1 MKQLLEH
8 IKQELIARC
17 KTCIE
22 EDEKLHK
29 AWNSSKA
36 FSIKKSALMHF
47 YQDFQCFTDLFDTEE
62 EVLQWLE
69 DEKMI

>member
-8 IKQELIARC
+8 IKKELIARC
-17 KTCIE
+17 KACIQ
-22 EDEKLHK
+22 EDGAYSGKP
-29 AWNSSKA
+29 
-36 FSIKKSALMHF
+36 IKMSAIDHF
-47 YQDFQCFTDLFDTEE
+47 TLGYACFIDLFDTEE

>member
-8 IKQELIARC
+8 IKQELISRC
-17 KTCIE
+17 KVCIKSDKDYSQTSTKE
-22 EDEKLHK
+22 
-29 AWNSSKA
+29 
-36 FSIKKSALMHF
+36 SALNHF
-47 YQDFQCFTDLFDTEE
+47 KAGYQCFTDLFDTEE